1 MMLCP
6 KMDTIKESKLD
17 TKKYKSVAV
26 PTDTYEK
33 LRVLAEKEYRSVP
46 MELSRIVDKEAEAV
60 LEKSAA

>member
-1 MMLCP
+1 M
-6 KMDTIKESKLD
+6 D

-26 PTDTYEK
+26 PADIYEK

-46 MELSRIVDKEAEAV
+46 MELSRIVDKEVEAV

>member
-1 MMLCP
+1 MMRYS
-6 KMDTIKESKLD
+6 KMYTIKESKLD

-26 PTDTYEK
+26 PADIYEK